1 MYTRTRNYLLAGGML
16 VAIAAAPLTAS
27 AQQSLAPVRVTANL
41 ANADRLASEADSL
54 AKMLT
59 HFKKAARLY
68 EASAA
73 ARPVGDAKAFTH
85 LRAAAF
91 LRYDSGDKRGSLAL
105 MEQAAERAA
114 NLGDV
119 IAAAN
124 AYIDAALIAGELR
137 QGSRAQDDSR
147 RAALLAKSPLLD
159 GAQRNALL
167 ARMSGWRAVSEV
179 AMR

>member
-1 MYTRTRNYLLAGGML
+1 MYTRTRNYLFAGGLL
-16 VAIAAAPLTAS
+16 VAAAAAPLTAS
-27 AQQSLAPVRVTANL
+27 AQQALAPVRVTANI
-41 ANADRLASEADSL
+41 ANADRLAAQADSL

-59 HFKKAARLY
+59 HFKKAAKLY
-68 EASAA
+68 EESAA
-73 ARPVGDAKAFTH
+73 ARPIGDPKGFTH

-91 LRYDSGDKRGSLAL
+91 LRYDAGDKRTSLNL
-105 MEQAAERAA
+105 MEQAATRAA
-114 NLGDV
+114 DLGDV

-137 QGSRAQDDSR
+137 EGTRAQDYSR

-159 GAQRNALL
+159 GAQRSALL
-167 ARMSGWRAVSEV
+167 VRMTGWRAVSEV